1 MKMIHRQYIR
11 ASVRNSLMP
20 FSGLCSDAES
30 SYLWPQERR
39 REGETFSRLPAVL
52 PTFHPPFDGDG
63 SPSLDLSLNSPFGRS
78 VFLPCPLSSQY
89 SKPRLD
95 QGLAISKVKGGDP
108 YGKGFNRGTRR
119 NGPLRGSCA
128 GQKHPAS
135 PENRSGSV
143 PWQRGSDE
151 IPD

>member
-1 MKMIHRQYIR
+1 MKMIYRQYIR
-11 ASVRNSLMP
+11 ASVGNSLMP
-20 FSGLCSDAES
+20 FLASVRTPRVAICGLKSAG
-30 SYLWPQERR
+30 ERAR
-39 REGETFSRLPAVL
+39 PFRGCPPFL

-95 QGLAISKVKGGDP
+95 QGLAISKAKGGDP

-119 NGPLRGSCA
+119 NGPLRGS
-128 GQKHPAS
+128 
-135 PENRSGSV
+135 
-143 PWQRGSDE
+143 
-151 IPD
+151 